1 MEKLNTHD
9 LDPDVPEETVIR
21 FSRWK
26 QGFYI
31 FLALL
36 IIAAGGLWVFFP
48 KDNPL
53 SLSSILSYVVGIV
66 IICFG
71 GFNFWITVHD
81 FLNRDA
87 QMVIGN
93 HGIKRL
99 GGAYY
104 SWAEICDEKIIRIGV
119 GKSTSL
125 HLMYRCPKGLVDMTL
140 SGLDI
145 GSTRLS
151 HLLQVYRNRSESGG
165 AGNQS
170 QA

>member
-26 QGFYI
+26 QGGYI
-31 FLALL
+31 FLTVL

-53 SLSSILSYVVGIV
+53 SLSAILSYIVGAV
-66 IICFG
+66 IIYIG
-71 GFNFWITVHD
+71 GVNFWITVHD

-87 QMVIGN
+87 QLVIGN

-104 SWAEICDEKIIRIGV
+104 SWTEIHDEKIIRKGV

-125 HLMYRCPKGLVDMTL
+125 HLMYRCPKGLVDVTI
-140 SGLDI
+140 SGLEI

-151 HLLQVYRNRSESGG
+151 HLLRVYRNRSD
-165 AGNQS
+165 AGNGGIKG
-170 QA
+170 